1 MSSEWSSLT
10 IGDLVRSGEAIVQT
24 GPFGSQ
30 LHSYDYVANGTAV
43 IPTEAIGRG
52 RILDVSVPQVNADK
66 AAELV
71 RHRLSVGDILFA
83 RRGAQATGLSA
94 IVDERYQGALCGTG
108 ALLLRVRSKRV
119 DPQFLA
125 MYLSSEEAYSWLRT
139 HAVGAVMPN
148 INTDIIK
155 ALPVCF
161 PRIEEQRSLARFLG
175 AIDERVRLLRDTNA
189 TLEAIAQ
196 ALFKSWFVDFDPVRA
211 KAEGRA
217 RQDGERSGQ
226 PRMPQASDLPR
237 PGAEAGA
244 EAQGQPEGAIQGCM
258 SAAEGR
264 MPKAAMDA
272 TTAALFPDSFEE
284 SELGLV
290 PKGWQRLAFTET
302 VNVIG
307 GGTPKTSVPEY
318 WDGDIPWFSV
328 VDAPAVSDVFVI
340 DTVKHISVAGLN
352 GSSTKL
358 LPEGTTII
366 SARGTVGRLA
376 LVGKDMAMNQ
386 SCYGLQGKA
395 GDAYFTYFS
404 TYRLV
409 ENLKQRSHGS
419 VFDTITTET
428 MKGVQVIYPD
438 ANVIEAFEALL
449 RPFMCRIKEN
459 LQQAQTLTQ
468 LRDTLLPRLISGQ
481 LRLPE
486 AEILVTESME

>member
-1 MSSEWSSLT
+1 MGSEVSYTSLAEICCDVSYGYT
-10 IGDLVRSGEAIVQT
+10 ESATSEAVGPKFLRITDIQGGTLDWNKVPYCPATDVNTKKYALEIGDIVIARTGNSTGENTQLSTEPPPAVFASYLIRFRPDASRVNPFFVGYQLRSERFRQYVLAVRSGSAQPGANAKQLGAFTVELIDRALQNEAVEI
-24 GPFGSQ
+24 
-30 LHSYDYVANGTAV
+30 LRALDD
-43 IPTEAIGRG
+43 
-52 RILDVSVPQVNADK
+52 RI
-66 AAELV
+66 
-71 RHRLSVGDILFA
+71 
-83 RRGAQATGLSA
+83 T
-94 IVDERYQGALCGTG
+94 
-108 ALLLRVRSKRV
+108 LLR
-119 DPQFLA
+119 
-125 MYLSSEEAYSWLRT
+125 E
-139 HAVGAVMPN
+139 
-148 INTDIIK
+148 
-155 ALPVCF
+155 
-161 PRIEEQRSLARFLG
+161 
-175 AIDERVRLLRDTNA
+175 TNS

-217 RQDGERSGQ
+217 
-226 PRMPQASDLPR
+226 
-237 PGAEAGA
+237 
-244 EAQGQPEGAIQGCM
+244 PEG
-258 SAAEGR
+258 
-264 MPKAAMDA
+264 MDA

-302 VNVIG
+302 VKVIG

-328 VDAPAVSDVFVI
+328 VDAPAVTDVFVI

-409 ENLKQRSHGS
+409 EALKQRSHGS

-428 MKGVQVIYPD
+428 MKGVQVTYPD
-438 ANVIEAFEALL
+438 AGVIEAFEAVLG
-449 RPFMCRIKEN
+449 PFMLRIKEN

-486 AEILVTESME
+486 AENLLEKAL